1 MQTEFARA
9 QMITQQIRAWDV
21 LDERVLDAM
30 RRTPREFF
38 VPERYAELAFA
49 DTGIPLLAGQHMLAP
64 KIVGRLLQALDAQP
78 GMRALVVGAGTGYV
92 PACLSAMGASVRA
105 IEIHAELAAA
115 ARANLKRA
123 GFGQV
128 EVVTGDTFNLDM
140 GKDYALIAVC
150 GALPLYD
157 EIVLLAR
164 LAVGGRLFVV
174 TGDGLPQE
182 ALLVTRTSETAWS
195 SLGLFET
202 AIDALENAK
211 RPAAFSVL
219 ATHLE
224 IHDPRNF
231 GRRTQGTA
239 RPGGKSAGP
248 GRARR
253 LGTAT
258 CSHSRRRTCA
268 YEPGSGDV
276 WESFR
281 ETRRRSSCATQAE
294 GPCGWRIFWRARD
307 LPTLPTSP
315 EAFLPGVRPWM
326 QPYRSTE
333 TSKFVQDHCLDPRGR

>member
-49 DTGIPLLAGQHMLAP
+49 DAGIPLRAGQHMLAP

-78 GMRALVVGAGTGYV
+78 GMRALVVGAGTGFV

-128 EVVTGDTFNLDM
+128 EVVTGDTFNLDI

-157 EIVLLAR
+157 DRFAR
-164 LAVGGRLFVV
+164 ALAVGGRLFVV
-174 TGDGLPQE
+174 DRRWAAAGSSAGYPHFRNRLEQPGPVRNLHRRARECDAPRAISVLRRTWKSMIREISVEELKARRDRGENPLVLDVREDWELQLARIPDVLHVPMNQLPARLGE
-182 ALLVTRTSETAWS
+182 LSSDAETIVMCHAGGRSMRVAHFLASQGFTNVANLAGGISAWS
-195 SLGLFET
+195 Q
-202 AIDALENAK
+202 AVDATV
-211 RPAAFSVL
+211 P
-219 ATHLE
+219 
-224 IHDPRNF
+224 
-231 GRRTQGTA
+231 Q
-239 RPGGKSAGP
+239 
-248 GRARR
+248 
-253 LGTAT
+253 
-258 CSHSRRRTCA
+258 
-268 YEPGSGDV
+268 Y
-276 WESFR
+276 
-281 ETRRRSSCATQAE
+281 
-294 GPCGWRIFWRARD
+294 
-307 LPTLPTSP
+307 
-315 EAFLPGVRPWM
+315 
-326 QPYRSTE
+326 
-333 TSKFVQDHCLDPRGR
+333 